1 MKTGGSAGKLEA
13 RLKAVR
19 NAVSRSM
26 REGYPPHT
34 AAASG
39 GDITLGTARSQALI
53 KNTPPASGGSRL
65 VRHSFSEGGRGESCS
80 EPWRPASTPT
90 LIAVTKSHPAE
101 VIEEAIRLGVTDF
114 GENKVQEARAK
125 YPALKAKYPQIR
137 LHLIGSLQTNKV
149 KEALALFEVIHTVDR
164 PGLVDAIMKEV
175 ARGTWCVMREEQHAP
190 GNNQTATPHLPR
202 RFLIQVNTGREP
214 QKGGVLPEDL
224 PALLDYCQKKGLPI
238 AGLMCIPPHHE
249 PPAPHFI
256 LLRQLAAGHGL
267 RELSMGMSGDYEEAI
282 AEGATM
288 VRIGTALFGERG

>member
-1 MKTGGSAGKLEA
+1 
-13 RLKAVR
+13 
-19 NAVSRSM
+19 
-26 REGYPPHT
+26 
-34 AAASG
+34 
-39 GDITLGTARSQALI
+39 
-53 KNTPPASGGSRL
+53 
-65 VRHSFSEGGRGESCS
+65 
-80 EPWRPASTPT
+80 
-90 LIAVTKSHPAE
+90 
-101 VIEEAIRLGVTDF
+101 
-114 GENKVQEARAK
+114 
-125 YPALKAKYPQIR
+125 
-137 LHLIGSLQTNKV
+137 
-149 KEALALFEVIHTVDR
+149 
-164 PGLVDAIMKEV
+164 MKEV

-190 GNNQTATPHLPR
+190 GNDQTATPHLPR

>member
-1 MKTGGSAGKLEA
+1 MMETGDRAGKLEA

-26 REGYPPHT
+26 RDGRSPYIPPP
-34 AAASG
+34 SG
-39 GDITLGTARSQALI
+39 GDITLGNALSLALT
-53 KNTPPASGGSRL
+53 KNTPPASGGRW
-65 VRHSFSEGGRGESCS
+65 RGESCH
-80 EPWRPASTPT
+80 EPLRPASTPT

-114 GENKVQEARAK
+114 GENTVQEARAK
-125 YPALKAKYPQIR
+125 YAALKAKYPQIR
-137 LHLIGSLQTNKV
+137 LHLIGGLQTNKV

-190 GNNQTATPHLPR
+190 GNDQTATPHLPR

-214 QKGGVLPEDL
+214 QKGGVLPENL

-256 LLRQLAAGHGL
+256 LLRQLAAGQGL
-267 RELSMGMSGDYEEAI
+267 KELSMGMSGDYEEAL